1 MIMQSE
7 EKTIY
12 TPEEYLEFETNS
24 EERHEYI
31 NSKIVLMIGGTLNHN
46 QISGNF
52 YAALNLHSSVSPMT
66 LNTTGKRTTSTGHLL
81 SMMML
86 MKQ

>member
-12 TPEEYLEFETNS
+12 TPEEYLEFETHS

-31 NSKIVLMIGGTLNHN
+31 NSKIVLMIGGTQNHN
-46 QISGNF
+46 QINGNF

-66 LNTTGKRTTSTGHLL
+66 LNTTIKRTTITGHLL